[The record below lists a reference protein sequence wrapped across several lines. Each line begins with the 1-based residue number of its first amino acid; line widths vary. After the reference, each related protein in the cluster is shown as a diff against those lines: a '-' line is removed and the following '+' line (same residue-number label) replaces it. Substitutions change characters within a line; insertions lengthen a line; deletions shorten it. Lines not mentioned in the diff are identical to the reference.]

1 MLGAITKRVAKIFKN
16 GRSQAVRL
24 PKEFR
29 FESEEV
35 FIWKE
40 GNRIILSPKPK
51 SWREFF
57 EEVPLASDDFMNER
71 ADITPQAREDFS

>member
-1 MLGAITKRVAKIFKN
+1 MKHVAKSFKK

-24 PKEFR
+24 PKKFR
-29 FESEEV
+29 FDCEEV

-40 GNRIILSPKPK
+40 GNRVILSPKPK

-71 ADITPQAREDFS
+71 ADITPQGREDF

>member
-1 MLGAITKRVAKIFKN
+1 MRRVAKIFKN

-40 GNRIILSPKPK
+40 GSRIVLSPKPK

-71 ADITPQAREDFS
+71 EDITPQVREDLS

>member
-1 MLGAITKRVAKIFKN
+1 MKHVAKLFKN

-29 FESEEV
+29 FEGEEV

-40 GNRIILSPKPK
+40 DNRIILSPKPK

-57 EEVPLASDDFMNER
+57 EDVPLASDDFMTER
-71 ADITPQAREDFS
+71 KDPAPQEREGIF